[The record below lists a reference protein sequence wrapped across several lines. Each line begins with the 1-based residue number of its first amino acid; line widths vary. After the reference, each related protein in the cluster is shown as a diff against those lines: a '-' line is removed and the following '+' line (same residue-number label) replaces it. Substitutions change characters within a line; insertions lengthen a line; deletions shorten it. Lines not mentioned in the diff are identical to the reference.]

1 MVAHTADIGAGWAR
15 QTRSHH
21 AADRGTRTEVRRL
34 VGQGLALLG
43 QQVFKLCQGRARF
56 DGDHQFGGLI
66 ADHAAPAPGVEHLG
80 VCVGV
85 AIKLLG
91 VAALDAQ
98 LVPVGRRIQDAV
110 FELRNHK
117 NLYLAMTRT
126 ISKHLLE

>member
-1 MVAHTADIGAGWAR
+1 M
-15 QTRSHH
+15 
-21 AADRGTRTEVRRL
+21 
-34 VGQGLALLG
+34 
-43 QQVFKLCQGRARF
+43 
-56 DGDHQFGGLI
+56 
-66 ADHAAPAPGVEHLG
+66 
-80 VCVGV
+80 GV